1 MVKKGLS
8 APIRTKNAGR
18 RTEELTSHR
27 YPKLPRKE
35 EGRSATLPFLSNV
48 EQLSKHIYL
57 TEEAKKEIQKVSDVF
72 PLKIPEFY
80 LNLADKENPACP
92 LRRQSVPSKAELI
105 RTGQADPLDEQRFSV
120 TTSFIKKYP
129 GRGVFL
135 ATFHCAMYCRFC
147 NRRRFVGRNGDPG
160 ASWEESFSYM
170 EGDEDLREVIVSGG
184 DPFTLPTDD
193 FSYMMER
200 LKNVSRIKTVRI
212 STRLPVVYPEGL
224 KKGHLKAI
232 SKLSPV
238 WVVIH
243 INHPTEVSLE
253 FVDAMKKLR
262 EAGASLVSQTVL
274 LRGINDCPHILLKL
288 FEMLVSIGVKPYYLF
303 QLDEVKGAMHFKT
316 GIKKGIQIIHFLRK
330 NGSGLAMPQYALD
343 ITGGFGK
350 VPLDYQYL
358 KRRNGKLLHL
368 ESPSGEEGSYA
379 DDGKKS
385 WCQECGIC
393 GQGKKQKLR
402 R

>member
-1 MVKKGLS
+1 
-8 APIRTKNAGR
+8 
-18 RTEELTSHR
+18 
-27 YPKLPRKE
+27 LPRKE
-35 EGRSATLPFLSNV
+35 EGRSSTLPFVSNA

-80 LNLADKENPACP
+80 LNLADKENQACP

-105 RTGQADPLDEQRFSV
+105 RTGQVDPLDEQRFLV
-120 TTSFIKKYP
+120 TASFIKKYP

-147 NRRRFVGRNGDPG
+147 NRRRFVGRNRDQG

-170 EGDEDLREVIVSGG
+170 EADEDLREVIVSGG

-200 LKNVSRIKTVRI
+200 LKNISRIKTVRI

-224 KKGHLKAI
+224 KKGHLRAI
-232 SKLSPV
+232 SKRSPV

-243 INHPTEVSLE
+243 INHPTEVSPE
-253 FVDAMKKLR
+253 FVDAVKKLR
-262 EAGASLVSQTVL
+262 EAGTSMVSQTVL
-274 LRGINDCPHILLKL
+274 LRDVNDCPHILLKL

-303 QLDEVKGAMHFKT
+303 QLDEVKGAMHFKVSIEE
-316 GIKKGIQIIHFLRK
+316 GIRIMRFLRK
-330 NGSGLAMPQYALD
+330 NGSGIALPQYALD
-343 ITGGFGK
+343 ITGGLGK
-350 VPLDYQYL
+350 VPLDHIYL
-358 KRRNGKLLHL
+358 KRRTGKLFHL
-368 ESPSGEEGSYA
+368 ESLSGEDGSYM
-379 DDGKKS
+379 DDGKVS
-385 WCQECGIC
+385 RCLECGIC
-393 GQGKKQKLR
+393 GQNKTEAEKLR
-402 R
+402 S